1 MVETTEQIVRE
12 APGIE
17 AYKLGLLKQAERL
30 ADQPVGV
37 LQFDENGQPI
47 TETYQYVDEE
57 GNTQTGTRQQ
67 RMLPPQQV
75 AAMSGLQTTAL
86 ANTEAGIGGYKPYL
100 DEAGFTL
107 GDAQTAIGGVM
118 SGALPFQTE
127 AAGLMRT
134 GAANVPG
141 QLQAAQQGIQ
151 NALASGQMST
161 AQAQAALAQIGV
173 GGQSIATQ
181 SVADQLAAY
190 DAIPG
195 VLGAS
200 TQGMGAAALAGGDVA
215 AAARQGGQNIMGT
228 LSPELAA
235 STDAARGMTSAAA
248 IEALG
253 QAGGAQAGIDAA
265 TDAARLQAALGQQA
279 MTAAGERGIGAYE
292 QALGGVGDIMGAA
305 RGIAQSA
312 RTGGQ
317 TVAQQAAADQAT
329 AIQSARGITAQAAQ
343 ALQQA
348 GALGTTSA
356 QQGIAGL
363 GGTTGAFDPRSA
375 QTFVNQFDDA
385 AVQQALSDISRQGQI
400 AQQGVRAQA
409 VGAGAF
415 GGSRQAVA
423 EQELQRNILEQ
434 QGRTAGQMRQ
444 AGFESA
450 AQRAQAAF
458 EAQQGRA
465 QQAAQL
471 TGALGAQGAQAGLSA
486 AQAAGQ
492 LGLSAEQL
500 AAQSAQQQGQLG
512 LSAEQLAAQ
521 TGLSAEQLAQAGV
534 LGAGQL
540 GLSASQLQ
548 GQLAGQAAQM
558 GMTAE
563 QMAQQGALQGGQLG
577 VSAAQIAGQLGLSGE
592 QLASAN
598 SQALAQYGV
607 NLESLAAQ
615 TGMSAA
621 QLAGQL
627 AGQAGQLG
635 LQGATAQAGIAQAA
649 GQTGLA
655 GQQLA
660 GQLAGQAGQLG
671 QGQAA
676 LGVQGSQQAGALGLQ
691 GQELMGRLGEGIGTL
706 GVQYGQLGLQQG
718 DALGTLGLRQAALG
732 EATQKLGQNEAGFLF
747 DMGQKQQV
755 QQQAEIEA
763 ARASQLQQLYEPYQ
777 RVGFLSDIY
786 KGAPSS
792 QQSITG
798 ATAPTASTAQQI
810 LGLVGAAGSAY
821 AGASKAGLFG

>member
-47 TETYQYVDEE
+47 TETYQYVDAE

-67 RMLPPQQV
+67 RMLPPQLV
-75 AAMSGLQTTAL
+75 AEMSGLQTTAL
-86 ANTEAGIGGYKPYL
+86 ANAEAGIGGYKPYL

-118 SGALPFQTE
+118 SGAQPFQTE

-141 QLQAAQQGIQ
+141 QLEAAQQGIQ

-161 AQAQAALAQIGV
+161 AQARAALAQIGA
-173 GGQSIATQ
+173 GGQNIAGQ
-181 SVADQLAAY
+181 SAAAQLAASGQ
-190 DAIPG
+190 IPG
-195 VLGAS
+195 VLNAAN
-200 TQGMGAAALAGGDVA
+200 TGMGAAALAGGDVA

-228 LSPELAA
+228 LNSQLAA
-235 STDAARGMTSAAA
+235 STNAARA
-248 IEALG
+248 
-253 QAGGAQAGIDAA
+253 
-265 TDAARLQAALGQQA
+265 QAALGQQA

-317 TVAQQAAADQAT
+317 TAAQQAAADQAI
-329 AIQSARGITAQAAQ
+329 AIQGARGITSQAAQ

-348 GALGTTSA
+348 GALGTTAA

-363 GGTTGAFDPRSA
+363 AGTTGAFDPRSA

-385 AVQQALSDISRQGQI
+385 AVQQALADISRQGQI

-471 TGALGAQGAQAGLSA
+471 TGGLGAQGAQAGLSA

-540 GLSASQLQ
+540 GVSAAQLQ

-558 GMTAE
+558 GI
-563 QMAQQGALQGGQLG
+563 
-577 VSAAQIAGQLGLSGE
+577 SAE

-671 QGQAA
+671 QGMAA

-718 DALGTLGLRQAALG
+718 DALSTLGLRQAALG

-747 DMGQKQQV
+747 DMGQKQQI
-755 QQQAEIEA
+755 QQQAELEA

-798 ATAPTASTAQQI
+798 STAPTASTAQQI
-810 LGLVGAAGSAY
+810 LGLVTAGGSAY
-821 AGASKAGLFG
+821 GGASRAGLFG

>member
-1 MVETTEQIVRE
+1 MVETVEQIVRE

-47 TETYQYVDEE
+47 TETYQYVDAE

-67 RMLPPQQV
+67 RMLPPQLV
-75 AAMSGLQTTAL
+75 AEMSGLQTTAL
-86 ANTEAGIGGYKPYL
+86 ANAEAGIGGYKPYL
-100 DEAGFTL
+100 QEAGYTL

-151 NALASGQMST
+151 NALASGQIST
-161 AQAQAALAQIGV
+161 EQAQTALAQIGL
-173 GGQSIATQ
+173 GGQNIATQ
-181 SVADQLAAY
+181 SIADQLSAF
-190 DAIPG
+190 DQIPG
-195 VLGAS
+195 VLSAAN
-200 TQGMGAAALAGGDVA
+200 TGMGAAALAGGDVA
-215 AAARQGGQNIMGT
+215 AAARQSGQNVLGA
-228 LSPELAA
+228 LDPQLAA
-235 STDAARGMTSAAA
+235 STQAARGMTSATALD
-248 IEALG
+248 ALG

-265 TDAARLQAALGQQA
+265 TDAARVQALAGQQGLVAAGLEGQEAAAQGAQAATLA
-279 MTAAGERGIGAYE
+279 
-292 QALGGVGDIMGAA
+292 
-305 RGIAQSA
+305 
-312 RTGGQ
+312 
-317 TVAQQAAADQAT
+317 AQQAAADQAT
-329 AIQSARGITAQAAQ
+329 AIQGARGITSQAAQ

-348 GALGTTSA
+348 GALGTTAA

-363 GGTTGAFDPRSA
+363 AGTTGAFDPASA
-375 QTFVNQFDDA
+375 QGFMNQYEDA
-385 AVQQALSDISRQGQI
+385 AVQQALADVARQGQI
-400 AQQGVRAQA
+400 AQQGVAAQA

-423 EQELQRNILEQ
+423 EQELQRNVLEQ
-434 QGRTAGQMRQ
+434 QGRTAAQMRQ

-450 AQRAQAAF
+450 TQRAQAAF
-458 EAQQGRA
+458 EAQQGRT

-471 TGALGAQGAQAGLSA
+471 TGSLGAQGAQAGLSA

-492 LGLSAEQL
+492 LGLS
-500 AAQSAQQQGQLG
+500 G
-512 LSAEQLAAQ
+512 EQLAAQ
-521 TGLSAEQLAQAGV
+521 TAQQQAQTGISAAQL
-534 LGAGQL
+534 AGQL
-540 GLSASQLQ
+540 GLQ
-548 GQLAGQAAQM
+548 GAGMAQTAAQQ
-558 GMTAE
+558 GTQFGLTAE

-577 VSAAQIAGQLGLSGE
+577 VSAAQTAGQLGLSGE
-592 QLASAN
+592 QMASAN
-598 SQALAQYGV
+598 AQALAQYGV

-627 AGQAGQLG
+627 SGQAGQMG
-635 LQGATAQAGIAQAA
+635 LQGAQTQAGIAQAA

-671 QGQAA
+671 QGIAA

-706 GVQYGQLGLQQG
+706 GTQYGQLGLQQG
-718 DALGTLGLRQAALG
+718 DTLGTLGLRQASLG
-732 EATQKLGQNEAGFLF
+732 EASQQLGQREQGFLF
-747 DMGQKQQV
+747 DLGKT
-755 QQQAEIEA
+755 QQAQDQATLDA

-798 ATAPTASTAQQI
+798 STAPTASTAQQI
-810 LGLVGAAGSAY
+810 LGLGVAGLSAAGSA
-821 AGASKAGLFG
+821 SRAGLFG